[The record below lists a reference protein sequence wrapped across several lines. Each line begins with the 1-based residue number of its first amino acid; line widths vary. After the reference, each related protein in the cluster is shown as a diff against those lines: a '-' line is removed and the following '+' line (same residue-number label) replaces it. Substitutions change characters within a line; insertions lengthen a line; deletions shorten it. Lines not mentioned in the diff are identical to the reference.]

1 MTEQI
6 IGFAILTQLL
16 IGTVIYSMG
25 YRDGKS
31 VGYERGRSVKMATV
45 SRIRVRR

>member
-6 IGFAILTQLL
+6 IGFAILAQLL
-16 IGTVIYSMG
+16 ISTVIYSMG

-31 VGYERGRSVKMATV
+31 VGYERGRSVKMAV
-45 SRIRVRR
+45 AKAKVVR